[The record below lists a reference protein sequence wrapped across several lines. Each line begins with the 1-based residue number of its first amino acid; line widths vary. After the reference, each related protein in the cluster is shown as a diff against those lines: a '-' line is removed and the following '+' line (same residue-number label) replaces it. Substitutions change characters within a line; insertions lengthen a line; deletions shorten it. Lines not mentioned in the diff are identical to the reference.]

1 MRSPC
6 NHRLPF
12 MPSDTPPLTDSYENR
27 FGGIDRLYGKGALAI
42 LRQRH
47 VCVVGIG
54 GVGSWAAEALARSGV
69 GEITLID
76 LDDICI
82 SNTNRQI
89 QALSGNFG
97 KLKVEV
103 MAQRLRAIN
112 PDLICHADAD
122 FVTVTNVADKL
133 DKRFHF
139 VLDATDKV
147 KHKTAMIVHCKRN
160 KIPIY
165 VVGGA
170 GGQTDPTRI
179 QHADLTRTHQDPLL
193 ALVRKKLRQN
203 HGYTSNPKRRF
214 GVECVFSDEPL
225 VFPQPD
231 GSVCAQRPQLD
242 EDGSI
247 RLDCAGGFGASTC
260 VTASFG
266 FVAASRIIRRLIDK
280 AREPGT
286 SD

>member
-1 MRSPC
+1 M
-6 NHRLPF
+6 LP
-12 MPSDTPPLTDSYENR
+12 DSYQNR
-27 FGGIDRLYGKGALAI
+27 FSGIDRLYGKGALDI

-76 LDDICI
+76 LDDICV

-89 QALSGNFG
+89 HAATSSYG

-103 MAQRLRAIN
+103 MAQRLRDIN
-112 PDLICHADAD
+112 PDIACHADAD
-122 FVTVTNVADKL
+122 FVTPTNVAEKL
-133 DKRFHF
+133 TRQFHF

-179 QHADLTRTHQDPLL
+179 QYADMTRAHQDPLL

-214 GVECVFSDEPL
+214 SVECVFSDEPL

-231 GSVCAQRPQLD
+231 GSVCATRPPLD

-266 FVAASRIIRRLIDK
+266 FVAVSRMIRKMLDK
-280 AREPGT
+280 ARNLNP

>member
-1 MRSPC
+1 MLS
-6 NHRLPF
+6 
-12 MPSDTPPLTDSYENR
+12 DSYQNR
-27 FGGIDRLYGKGALAI
+27 FSGIDRLYGKGALEI
-42 LRQRH
+42 LRQCH

-54 GVGSWAAEALARSGV
+54 GVGSWAAEALARSGI
-69 GEITLID
+69 GKITLID
-76 LDDICI
+76 LDDICV

-89 QALSGNFG
+89 QATTENFG
-97 KLKVEV
+97 KLKVDV
-103 MAQRLRAIN
+103 MAQRLRSIN
-112 PDLICHADAD
+112 PELICHADPD
-122 FVTVTNVADKL
+122 FVTAANVAEKL
-133 DKRFHF
+133 TREFNF

-179 QHADLTRTHQDPLL
+179 QYADMTRAHQDPLL

-214 GVECVFSDEPL
+214 SVECVFSDEPL

-242 EDGSI
+242 ENGSI
-247 RLDCAGGFGASTC
+247 RLDCAAGFGASTC

-266 FVAASRIIRRLIDK
+266 FVAVSRIIRKMLDK
-280 AREPGT
+280 IRVNTEL
-286 SD
+286 

>member
-1 MRSPC
+1 
-6 NHRLPF
+6 
-12 MPSDTPPLTDSYENR
+12 MPTDSSSRNDSYEFR
-27 FGGIDRLYGKGALAI
+27 FGGIDRLYGRGSLDI
-42 LRQRH
+42 LRARH

-54 GVGSWAAEALARSGV
+54 GVGSWAAEALVRSGL

-76 LDDICI
+76 LDDVCA

-89 QALSGNFG
+89 QAVTENFG
-97 KLKVEV
+97 LLKVEV
-103 MAQRLRAIN
+103 MARRLLSIN
-112 PDLICHADAD
+112 PDLVCHADVD
-122 FVTVTNVADKL
+122 FVTASNVAQKL
-133 DKRFHF
+133 DQHFHF

-160 KIPIY
+160 KIPLY

-179 QHADLTRTHQDPLL
+179 RHADLTRTEQDPLL

-214 GVECVFSDEPL
+214 GVECVYSDEPL

-231 GSVCAQRPQLD
+231 GSVCAQRPPLD
-242 EDGSI
+242 EDGSV

-266 FVAASRIIRRLIDK
+266 LVAASRIIRRLLDK
-280 AREPGT
+280 ARATDTPA
-286 SD
+286 